1 LSGAAIEARG
11 LARRFGPVVAL
22 HPLDLDVPAGRVL
35 AVVGPNGAG
44 KSTLI
49 RLLAGLGR
57 PSAGSVTIGAEGGD
71 RRARRARVGLVAHE
85 TLLYPTL
92 TARENLEFT
101 GRLFGVPDP
110 GRRAAELLAR
120 FELDP
125 VAERRVGGFSR
136 GTAQRV
142 AIARALVHEPALLLL
157 DEPFTGLD
165 PRAAALLEALVRGLA
180 GQRTI
185 VFTSHDLERAARL
198 ADQGLLLIGGRGR
211 ALEGSVLADPAAL
224 AAAIAPPSGPP
235 A

>member
-57 PSAGSVTIGAEGGD
+57 PSAGSVTIGDDGGD

-92 TARENLEFT
+92 AARENLEFT
-101 GRLFGVPDP
+101 GRLFGVPEP
-110 GRRAAELLAR
+110 ARRAAELLAR
-120 FELDP
+120 FELGP
-125 VAERRVGGFSR
+125 VADRRVGGFSR

-157 DEPFTGLD
+157 DEPFSGLD
-165 PRAAALLEALVRGLA
+165 ARAAALLEALVQGLA
-180 GQRTI
+180 GQRTV

-198 ADQGLLLIGGRGR
+198 ADQGLLLVGGRGR
-211 ALEGSVLADPAAL
+211 ALEASVLADPAAL
-224 AAAIAPPSGPP
+224 AAAIAPPPGAP